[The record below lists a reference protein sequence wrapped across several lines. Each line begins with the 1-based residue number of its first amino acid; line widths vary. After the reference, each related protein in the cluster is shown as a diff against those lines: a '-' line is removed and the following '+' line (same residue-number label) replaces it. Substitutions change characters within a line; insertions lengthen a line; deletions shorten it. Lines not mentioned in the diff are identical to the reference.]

1 MKPVYIGCVL
11 LLYCMMFGLS
21 TRANTYF
28 LSTSGNDNNSG
39 LSIAN
44 AWQTI
49 QKLNS
54 INLQPGDS
62 VLFEGG
68 SSFTGNIYLDNSDAG
83 TTLLPVYIGSYG
95 NARATIL
102 AGAGIGIQT
111 YNCAGLTIADLNIMG
126 AGATVNTA
134 RGIAMYM
141 DVQNNLSFIRID
153 SCNVSGFRGYGLE
166 FGCGDTN
173 FGYNDVRVT
182 HVNSFNNGSGGMISY
197 GSNDVINHKSFYVA
211 YCTFHNNRGR
221 ADITN
226 TNTGNGI
233 VLAGIDNA
241 TIEYCEAYNNGDLNA
256 NPSGGPVGIWFYLVK
271 NGLIQF
277 CESHHNSTNT
287 VDGGGFDIDGGS
299 QNCFIQ
305 YCFSHDNA
313 GAGYLMAEYGASVQY
328 SGNIIRYNISQNDA
342 RKGSSGAIAFWGV
355 DNSHRI
361 NQSEVYNN
369 TVFVNNSNVISGTP
383 AAVRLMGSNFWQVKL
398 SNNIFYVDG
407 GATLLQADMMVD
419 SSALHLLANN
429 YYAVNGSASFLWGGG
444 FYNSFSL
451 WKAAA
456 ITQERR
462 GTFQFGMQGDPRLTA
477 PGTVA
482 TVGFA
487 QLQQLPLY
495 LSAYRL
501 QQSSLAL
508 DAGLNININFGSSI
522 GIRDFYGDA
531 PLYGASQDAG
541 AHECNDCY
549 VILSQ
554 SDIIFDAK
562 KQRAG
567 VDISWRIENELLVE
581 KYIVQFSDDG
591 SDFKELTSFN
601 AAGDGNTHTVHDGV
615 YFAHERL
622 YRLQVIQ
629 KNGAS
634 IYSRM
639 VIVRNDV
646 NGFDMLVNGSKIIF
660 TSHAQQLVVIHLYT
674 ADGKLIFK
682 ESLNINRGTSY
693 YNLNR
698 QFAPG
703 TYILQVVDQSGLRRV
718 ARLISGK

>member
-1 MKPVYIGCVL
+1 
-11 LLYCMMFGLS
+11 
-21 TRANTYF
+21 
-28 LSTSGNDNNSG
+28 
-39 LSIAN
+39 
-44 AWQTI
+44 
-49 QKLNS
+49 
-54 INLQPGDS
+54 
-62 VLFEGG
+62 
-68 SSFTGNIYLDNSDAG
+68 
-83 TTLLPVYIGSYG
+83 
-95 NARATIL
+95 
-102 AGAGIGIQT
+102 
-111 YNCAGLTIADLNIMG
+111 
-126 AGATVNTA
+126 
-134 RGIAMYM
+134 
-141 DVQNNLSFIRID
+141 
-153 SCNVSGFRGYGLE
+153 
-166 FGCGDTN
+166 
-173 FGYNDVRVT
+173 
-182 HVNSFNNGSGGMISY
+182 
-197 GSNDVINHKSFYVA
+197 
-211 YCTFHNNRGR
+211 
-221 ADITN
+221 
-226 TNTGNGI
+226 
-233 VLAGIDNA
+233 
-241 TIEYCEAYNNGDLNA
+241 
-256 NPSGGPVGIWFYLVK
+256 
-271 NGLIQF
+271 
-277 CESHHNSTNT
+277 
-287 VDGGGFDIDGGS
+287 
-299 QNCFIQ
+299 
-305 YCFSHDNA
+305 
-313 GAGYLMAEYGASVQY
+313 
-328 SGNIIRYNISQNDA
+328 
-342 RKGSSGAIAFWGV
+342 
-355 DNSHRI
+355 
-361 NQSEVYNN
+361 
-369 TVFVNNSNVISGTP
+369 
-383 AAVRLMGSNFWQVKL
+383 
-398 SNNIFYVDG
+398 
-407 GATLLQADMMVD
+407 
-419 SSALHLLANN
+419 
-429 YYAVNGSASFLWGGG
+429 
-444 FYNSFSL
+444 
-451 WKAAA
+451 
-456 ITQERR
+456 
-462 GTFQFGMQGDPRLTA
+462 
-477 PGTVA
+477 
-482 TVGFA
+482 
-487 QLQQLPLY
+487 LQQLPLY